1 MDLHLHLYDLQ
12 AGIQTIRFSLSAP
25 QKLQGRNG
33 EPFAGVMPL
42 FFQAYLVGEPEQ
54 PNIGPHAPSMIP
66 SLPQAPVASPP
77 LPKLGEPYVPPPA
90 GMLLKP
96 SPLFPVP
103 SYPLVAPKPQVFR
116 AISDIRAV
124 LVESA

>member
-1 MDLHLHLYDLQ
+1 LAVHSSSARRKRDLDAHV
-12 AGIQTIRFSLSAP
+12 P
-25 QKLQGRNG
+25 
-33 EPFAGVMPL
+33 PV
-42 FFQAYLVGEPEQ
+42 
-54 PNIGPHAPSMIP
+54 IP
-66 SLPQAPVASPP
+66 SLPQAPVANPP

-90 GMLLKP
+90 GLLLKP

-124 LVESA
+124 LVEFA